1 MSHCIPSS
9 SSHIIID
16 CTLLFPPLA
25 SAAQNGNTRVQPIM
39 LRKLA
44 GKDQYIYS
52 SHRFVI

>member
-1 MSHCIPSS
+1 MSHCIHSFS
-9 SSHIIID
+9 FHIIID

-44 GKDQYIYS
+44 GKGSI
-52 SHRFVI
+52 HL

>member
-1 MSHCIPSS
+1 MSHRIPSS
-9 SSHIIID
+9 SSRIIID